1 MSGYGFS
8 LFGKKPKTSSM
19 DDIDRVLSR
28 MDKIQKEIEEKKARE
43 EPVRRA
49 ESARAEEARD
59 NEAIRI
65 LEARAEEARREREE
79 MAVKGNSIE
88 LRTKNPETGKYD
100 MGGRRRTHRR
110 TSRKLR
116 TKKSKKSRKS
126 RRNRK

>member
-8 LFGKKPKTSSM
+8 LFGKKPKTTSM
-19 DDIDRVLSR
+19 EDIDRLISKI
-28 MDKIQKEIEEKKARE
+28 DKKQKEIEEKKARE
-43 EPVRRA
+43 
-49 ESARAEEARD
+49 EEARD

-65 LEARAEEARREREE
+65 LEARAEEARKEREE

-100 MGGRRRTHRR
+100 MGGRRRTRR
-110 TSRKLR
+110 RR

-126 RRNRK
+126 RKHRK

>member
-49 ESARAEEARD
+49 ESARAEEAR
-59 NEAIRI
+59 
-65 LEARAEEARREREE
+65 REREE

-100 MGGRRRTHRR
+100 MGGRRRT
-110 TSRKLR
+110 SRKLR
-116 TKKSKKSRKS
+116 TRKSRKSRKSKKSKKSKKSRKH
-126 RRNRK
+126 RK

>member
-8 LFGKKPKTSSM
+8 LFGKKPKTTSM
-19 DDIDRVLSR
+19 EDIDRIMS
-28 MDKIQKEIEEKKARE
+28 KIEKKQKEIEEKKARE
-43 EPVRRA
+43 
-49 ESARAEEARD
+49 EEARD

-65 LEARAEEARREREE
+65 LEARAEEARKEREE

-100 MGGRRRTHRR
+100 MGGRRRTRR
-110 TSRKLR
+110 RR

-126 RRNRK
+126 RKHRK

>member
-8 LFGKKPKTSSM
+8 LFGKKPKTTSM
-19 DDIDRVLSR
+19 EDIDRLISKI
-28 MDKIQKEIEEKKARE
+28 DKKQKEIEEKKARE
-43 EPVRRA
+43 
-49 ESARAEEARD
+49 EEARD

-65 LEARAEEARREREE
+65 LEARAEEARKEREE

-100 MGGRRRTHRR
+100 MGGRRKTRR
-110 TSRKLR
+110 IR

-126 RRNRK
+126 RRYRK

>member
-1 MSGYGFS
+1 
-8 LFGKKPKTSSM
+8 
-19 DDIDRVLSR
+19 

-49 ESARAEEARD
+49 EMARAEEARD

-88 LRTKNPETGKYD
+88 LILLDKFLFA
-100 MGGRRRTHRR
+100 
-110 TSRKLR
+110 S
-116 TKKSKKSRKS
+116 KSKRC
-126 RRNRK
+126 RLFQFQGC